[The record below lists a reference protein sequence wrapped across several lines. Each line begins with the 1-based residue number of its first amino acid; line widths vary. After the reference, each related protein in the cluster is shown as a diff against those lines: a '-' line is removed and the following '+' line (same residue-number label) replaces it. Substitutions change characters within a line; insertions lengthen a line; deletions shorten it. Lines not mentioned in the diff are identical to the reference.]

1 MLIVKNATLALF
13 AIMFFSSC
21 DTLKEVAE
29 GVLSEPTSAEIGKGL
44 REALSK
50 GAVDASDVLSMPD
63 GYLKSVYKI
72 LLPEEA
78 RKVTDRLKNVPGFSN
93 LETQLIE
100 RINRGAEDAAKE
112 AAPIFLDAIRQMTI
126 RDATNI
132 LMGADNAATEY
143 LKQTTSTML
152 YARFNPK
159 ITASLDKIGA
169 NALWKKAID
178 AYNTLPMVNKINN
191 DLSDYVTQEALKG
204 LFGKVA
210 EEEKDIRHN
219 KLARTTEV
227 LKKVF
232 AKQDVNRK

>member
-1 MLIVKNATLALF
+1 MLTLRNALLTLFATLFLF
-13 AIMFFSSC
+13 SC

-29 GVLSEPTSAEIGKGL
+29 GVLSEPTAEEVGKGL
-44 REALSK
+44 REALSN
-50 GAVDASDVLSMPD
+50 GAVKASDVLSKPD

-78 RKVTDRLKNVPGFSN
+78 RKVTDRLKGVPGFSN
-93 LETQLIE
+93 LETELLE

-112 AAPIFLDAIRQMTI
+112 AGPIFLDAIRQMTI

-132 LMGADNAATEY
+132 LMGQDNAATEY
-143 LKQTTSTML
+143 LKKSTSNAL
-152 YARFNPK
+152 YAKFDPK

-169 NALWKKAID
+169 NNLWKKATD
-178 AYNTLPMVNKINN
+178 AYNSLPMVNKINN

-204 LFGKVA
+204 LFSKVG
-210 EEEKDIRHN
+210 EEEKNIRRN
-219 KLARTTEV
+219 KLARTSEI

-232 AKQDVNRK
+232 AKQDTNRK